1 MWMLFSQFSHFA
13 LERIAFSMALP
24 KSNQYWGGQ
33 GAEGEGQRNH
43 LIFQLFNI
51 WECALLLNNF
61 FLLDMPF
68 HLFCPYRNKKGVF
81 LYLLKMNL
89 DFNLTFAAS
98 AHLGLKASNFDA
110 EKCGKMGL
118 WCGKWPPNRRPNSR
132 ANSSV
137 ISTKT
142 RHATLCP
149 QISVFLLENE

>member
-13 LERIAFSMALP
+13 LERELHSPWPSLKATNIEVGRVQKEDRENILSFSC
-24 KSNQYWGGQ
+24 
-33 GAEGEGQRNH
+33 
-43 LIFQLFNI
+43 LISGNVHYSWIISFCLICLFI
-51 WECALLLNNF
+51 SFAPIEI
-61 FLLDMPF
+61 
-68 HLFCPYRNKKGVF
+68 KGVF

-137 ISTKT
+137 ISTRT
-142 RHATLCP
+142 RHTTLCP